1 VVGASATDTQGH
13 GAGEERVLVCVYLGQ
28 SIALLLLAV
37 TDHVGLTLTVL
48 FVWRVL
54 DRARWA
60 PYSV

>member
-1 VVGASATDTQGH
+1 M
-13 GAGEERVLVCVYLGQ
+13 CVYLGQ